1 MHIRICSCLAAAA
14 SRCKRLACQ
23 HTHTHTHRHKVTPIR
38 VALKYFQANILC
50 PTCYF
55 YASSLNCSCSN
66 VIRSKSASLN
76 AEYLYNSI
84 YTASPGG
91 DASVGGAVKTSTA
104 SITLKSATLPRRKI
118 NAKSEVQLEIK
129 PRVPEQPQPAMRFS
143 TEMQHPV
150 ADLRSA
156 PPREGPIPYSPIK
169 TSLQA
174 RATSLEP
181 KEHIITI
188 QRPPTQQVYGRTN
201 SNTTTR

>member
-1 MHIRICSCLAAAA
+1 MF
-14 SRCKRLACQ
+14 RLQ
-23 HTHTHTHRHKVTPIR
+23 PRQVTIKTR
-38 VALKYFQANILC
+38 TKLQLQFQFQF
-50 PTCYF
+50 P
-55 YASSLNCSCSN
+55 
-66 VIRSKSASLN
+66 
-76 AEYLYNSI
+76 
-84 YTASPGG
+84 TASPVTEAPPG
-91 DASVGGAVKTSTA
+91 VKTSTA

-118 NAKSEVQLEIK
+118 NAKSEIQLDIK
-129 PRVPEQPQPAMRFS
+129 PRIAEQPQQPPQPSMRFS

-169 TSLQA
+169 TTLQA

-188 QRPPTQQVYGRTN
+188 QRPPTQQAYGRTN